1 MVMGVVAMG
10 ARSRFIAPVMDLNR
24 RRVCCARAARESST
38 SAVVI
43 VGGAVAGLLRGR
55 LSASSVDV
63 SPLRSSVSRRFT
75 AARKDSPA
83 RGGGQ
88 DVGIKAEGG
97 TPQDCFGIIGG
108 VVSCQRCRPNSAEH
122 GSVCAARRSRDLF
135 RLYSEAWAEESGGV
149 RREGSAKT
157 SGSSGNVVGGCLW
170 DQLQSAIESAGFTG
184 SCGVGGT

>member
-1 MVMGVVAMG
+1 MARRRDGGGVGGATSPPPWRWKGAGGETASPIWGFSFFIAATESAGVMGVVAMG

-63 SPLRSSVSRRFT
+63 SPLRKSVSRRFT

-83 RGGGQ
+83 RGG
-88 DVGIKAEGG
+88 
-97 TPQDCFGIIGG
+97 
-108 VVSCQRCRPNSAEH
+108 
-122 GSVCAARRSRDLF
+122 AR
-135 RLYSEAWAEESGGV
+135 
-149 RREGSAKT
+149 T
-157 SGSSGNVVGGCLW
+157 
-170 DQLQSAIESAGFTG
+170 
-184 SCGVGGT
+184 